1 MHVEIPYRY
10 LIFIRRPTSLDVQ
23 FVDFDGVRF
32 HLSTLDRKTVLLLS
46 MHIRCWD
53 ELVRYGALDV
63 LQREYG
69 SLVYAQ
75 TESEYNISLLID
87 LETAPPE
94 GGGFMRRLGF
104 FDVLTIIKNKGTLS
118 SILLRS

>member
-1 MHVEIPYRY
+1 
-10 LIFIRRPTSLDVQ
+10 
-23 FVDFDGVRF
+23 
-32 HLSTLDRKTVLLLS
+32 

-69 SLVYAQ
+69 SLVQAQ
-75 TESEYNISLLID
+75 PESEYNISLLID

-94 GGGFMRRLGF
+94 GGEFM
-104 FDVLTIIKNKGTLS
+104 
-118 SILLRS
+118 